1 MAVQGE
7 DGTTRAFNSFA
18 LRTVPLDA
26 GRCRLEVVDYFDMR
40 GWFPTCAPA
49 LCMRC
54 CLLLMHRQALRMLRR
69 LAAAVS
75 MEHRVMVGLL

>member
-26 GRCRLEVVDYFDMR
+26 NRCRLEVVDYFDMR
-40 GWFPTCAPA
+40 GWFPTCASPPYLCPHLSTTDGVCMYAA
-49 LCMRC
+49 LLGCRSGGV
-54 CLLLMHRQALRMLRR
+54 AP
-69 LAAAVS
+69 
-75 MEHRVMVGLL
+75 E